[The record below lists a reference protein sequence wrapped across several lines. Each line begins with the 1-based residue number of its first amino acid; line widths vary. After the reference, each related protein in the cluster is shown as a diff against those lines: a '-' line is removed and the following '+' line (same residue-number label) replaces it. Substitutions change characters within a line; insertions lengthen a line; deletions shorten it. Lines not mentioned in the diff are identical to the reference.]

1 MYGKSIHEI
10 EMTHDWSN
18 HESWVDEAGFV
29 TTIER
34 CRECGVMRRNLNLD
48 SGPETPRTFH
58 QRIYTMPFWHDQLL
72 SFGISKLLH
81 RVSAIYLGH
90 GLPNLDVFV
99 RWIGNKSQGLGFP
112 VAICRFSRCL
122 LGPSPTSTCPA

>member
-10 EMTHDWSN
+10 EITHDWSN

-48 SGPETPRTFH
+48 SGPETPSNDSTPEDF
-58 QRIYTMPFWHDQLL
+58 T
-72 SFGISKLLH
+72 
-81 RVSAIYLGH
+81 GH
-90 GLPNLDVFV
+90 FL
-99 RWIGNKSQGLGFP
+99 
-112 VAICRFSRCL
+112 
-122 LGPSPTSTCPA
+122 